1 MQLLKP
7 KLGYTGILV
16 KILHMVFLKCI
27 HPIMK
32 FTTTN
37 KFNNDVD
44 LD

>member
-16 KILHMVFLKCI
+16 KVLHMFLKCI
-27 HPIMK
+27 HPIME